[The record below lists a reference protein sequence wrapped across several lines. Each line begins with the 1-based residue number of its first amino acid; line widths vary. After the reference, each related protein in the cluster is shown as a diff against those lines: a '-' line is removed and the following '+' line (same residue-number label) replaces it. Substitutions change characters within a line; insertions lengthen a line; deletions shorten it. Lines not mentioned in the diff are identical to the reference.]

1 MNPTVVIPALDEAS
15 AGGNGVSE
23 HPFND
28 TRAVPEVVRYSHA
41 SAFHTI
47 TVTDIGFRRILQ
59 FERNRQSSMYL
70 DHPYET
76 DFEYPGFFHVAL
88 AIQPQATRTLVIG
101 LGGGS
106 VVKRMWRD
114 YPQMRVD
121 TVEIDPDVVDVARH
135 FFELPD
141 DPRIRV
147 FVGDGR
153 RLVEDSAETYDI
165 IVVDAFDDDR
175 IPRPLTTEQF
185 MRAARERMSEDG
197 VIAYNV
203 IGAIAGDHS
212 RQFRSLHRTL
222 ANTWRR
228 VRVFN
233 ADESVDA
240 KGNNLVVFASDAP
253 LSDEDLLARLADR
266 VGGRV
271 TVPAFELFGENLYT
285 GPVRTGDV
293 PILTDPPS
301 RG

>member
-1 MNPTVVIPALDEAS
+1 M
-15 AGGNGVSE
+15 SE
-23 HPFND
+23 HAFND
-28 TRAVPEVVRYSHA
+28 TRAVPETVRYSHA

-47 TVTDIGFRRILQ
+47 TVTDIGYRRILQ

-70 DHPYET
+70 DDPYET
-76 DFEYPGFFHVAL
+76 DFEYPGFFHIAL
-88 AIQPQATRTLVIG
+88 AIQPEANRTLAIG
-101 LGGGS
+101 LGGGT

-114 YPQMRVD
+114 YPEMRVD
-121 TVEIDPDVVDVARH
+121 AVELDPEVVDVARR

-147 FVGDGR
+147 FVDDGR
-153 RLVEDSAETYDI
+153 RFVETASETYDI

-175 IPRPLTTEQF
+175 IPLPLTTEQF
-185 MRAARERMSEDG
+185 LRAARDRLHDGG

-203 IGAIAGDHS
+203 IGSIAGDHS

-222 ANTWRR
+222 ANTWRH
-228 VRVFN
+228 VWVFN

-240 KGNNLVVFASDAP
+240 KGNNLVVLASDAP
-253 LSDEDLLARLADR
+253 LTEVDLLARIA
-266 VGGRV
+266 GRV
-271 TVPAFELFGENLYT
+271 DGRVSISAFELFGENLYT
-285 GPVRTGDV
+285 GPIRTGDV